1 MQDQRGRE
9 RETDRGSK
17 DVSPKFADR
26 ATTRAAGVAGHISK
40 CGKNVT
46 QTSLAGIVVSVIR
59 LVEPS
64 HNLVVLYILGYILYI
79 SDTYTM

>member
-1 MQDQRGRE
+1 MQNPAIGEVQNPAIGDI
-9 RETDRGSK
+9 
-17 DVSPKFADR
+17 SPKLADR
-26 ATTRAAGVAGHISK
+26 VTTHAAGVACHISK

-79 SDTYTM
+79 SDPYTM